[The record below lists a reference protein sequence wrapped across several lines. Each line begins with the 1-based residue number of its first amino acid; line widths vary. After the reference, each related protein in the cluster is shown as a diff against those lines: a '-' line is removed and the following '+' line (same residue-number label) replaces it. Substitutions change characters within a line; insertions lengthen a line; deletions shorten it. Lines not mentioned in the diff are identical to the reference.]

1 MKTGRKRKDWVNTET
16 GKPVVG
22 LARRPSDNRWRIIET
37 GYTFTEPNEFLAI
50 AKFERLTA
58 KSLPLTIGNRTTD
71 FTYNAVELEEYL
83 QHLTDK
89 NDAPFWRRVT
99 EELTIRPKYAAKKT
113 GIEKLAY
120 INDLKPPEPSA
131 KLAKL
136 KEIWCA
142 HAKCSKEQRA
152 KVSRSWDDFT
162 ETTSITTVAEIT
174 APLCVEYQDHVHK
187 RGLAGKQQ
195 QHLFS
200 SIKTLLNFCKKRAI
214 AVKEISSALDCL
226 RLMQPDTTTKSIDP
240 KPLNVADWKALYA
253 KATGD
258 DKTMILLMLNAC
270 MYAGEVITLEWED
283 ITDDGCLVGRRNK
296 TGEFLRVAKL
306 WPETIKALKA
316 MDRTKGPHIFR
327 AITGQPLKKDGA
339 FARFRKLAKNAE
351 VKKVTPSHLRDG
363 AYTAAVA
370 ANVTL
375 PLCQLL
381 AGHATGMSDN
391 YVLGNPSMVAP
402 ACEAI
407 RKHYFGE

>member
-1 MKTGRKRKDWVNTET
+1 MKTGRKRKDWVNTMT

-22 LARRPSDNRWRIIET
+22 LARRPSDQRWRVIET
-37 GYTFTEPNEFLAI
+37 GYTFTEPDEFLAI

-58 KSLPLTIGNRTTD
+58 KSLPITIGDKKTTI
-71 FTYNAVELEEYL
+71 TYNAIELEDFL
-83 QHLTDK
+83 RHLNEK

-99 EELTIRPKYAAKKT
+99 HELTTRPKYAAERT

-136 KEIWCA
+136 KEIWNA
-142 HAKCSKEQRA
+142 HAKCSKGQKA
-152 KVSRSWDDFT
+152 KVSRSWDDFI
-162 ETTSITTVAEIT
+162 ETTGITTVAEIT
-174 APLCVEYQDHVHK
+174 APLCVGYQDHVHG
-187 RGLAGKQQ
+187 RALAGKQQ

-226 RLMQPDTTTKSIDP
+226 RLMQPDASTKSIDP
-240 KPLNVADWKALYA
+240 KPISVADWKALYA

-258 DKTMILLMLNAC
+258 DKAMILLMLNAC
-270 MYAGEVITLEWED
+270 MYAGEVITLEWND
-283 ITDDGCLVGRRNK
+283 ITDSDCLVGRRKK

-306 WPETIKALKA
+306 WPETIRALKA
-316 MDRTKGPHIFR
+316 MDRTKGPYIFR
-327 AITGQPLKKDGA
+327 AVTGNPLKKDGA
-339 FARFRKLAKNAE
+339 FARFRKLAKNA
-351 VKKVTPSHLRDG
+351 KLKGVTPSHLRDG

-391 YVLGNPSMVAP
+391 YVLGNPSMVTP

-407 RKHYFGE
+407 RKHYFA